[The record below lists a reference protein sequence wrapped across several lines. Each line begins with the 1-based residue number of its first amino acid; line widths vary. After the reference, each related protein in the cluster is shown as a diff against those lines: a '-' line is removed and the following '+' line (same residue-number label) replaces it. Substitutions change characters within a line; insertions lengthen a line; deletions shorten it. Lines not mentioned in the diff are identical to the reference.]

1 MSEDMLNQLFSHA
14 GTGVVA
20 GLVVA
25 ITAFIRARAK
35 REEVAADADK
45 VKADTDSTVVAH
57 LIKDVNSLK
66 EELKDSN
73 RRHEECERRNAEC
86 DKNFAQLRH
95 EFEIFRGNS
104 MPPVLMPPR
113 LP

>member
-1 MSEDMLNQLFSHA
+1 MMDQLITHA
-14 GTGVVA
+14 GTGIIG

-25 ITAFIRARAK
+25 ITAFIQARAK
-35 REEVAADADK
+35 REDAAADADK
-45 VKADTDSTVVAH
+45 IKAGTDSTLVAH
-57 LIKDVNSLK
+57 LIADVKQLK
-66 EELKDSN
+66 EELKESN
-73 RRHEECERRNAEC
+73 LRHEECERRNAEC

-104 MPPVLMPPR
+104 MVPPAMMPPR